1 MYRKYFYQS
10 DTITSNIAPK
20 LPLGK
25 CQKCN
30 PMFEADKKK
39 NQNTDSQRSYTNI
52 KEMPKA
58 SSKFI
63 LKHQNK

>member
-39 NQNTDSQRSYTNI
+39 N
-52 KEMPKA
+52 PKTPTP
-58 SSKFI
+58 SDLIQTLKKC
-63 LKHQNK
+63 LKHHQNLF